1 MTGHADRV
9 PRGRLARQ
17 PLRALATG
25 LVLSC
30 AVLAP
35 LPAAAQ
41 VSPAPPSALD
51 APLFYQL
58 LIGEMELRAGRAG
71 SAYEIILDAARR
83 QVDDALYERA
93 VEIALQARAGE
104 QALAAARAWREA
116 RPGTVAAWRYQTQIL
131 LALDRQDQVNDSVA
145 QWLALLPAGDRP
157 GLIISLPRLLA
168 QRQPQ
173 PQLTLAQI
181 TRLTAPYRDDPVTR
195 TAVRLALARAHLAAG
210 QDSRALALASEA
222 QRDDPA
228 APGPALLGLE
238 LRAKHPEAEAL
249 VRTYL
254 ARPDA
259 EPAVR
264 LAHIRQQIQALR
276 YAEARTELQRLSG
289 SRPDLADPWLMLG
302 ALELELKHPADAE
315 RALQRYL
322 ALTQPVNAP
331 VNAPPATGTGTDSA
345 AAPPTPAAPTPAG
358 SLAED
363 DDDSADSAQTAAGLN
378 QAWLLLA
385 QAAEQ
390 QGQLRAAEAWLAKV
404 DSPQRALEVQARR
417 AGLLARQGQVDAA
430 RALIRNTPER
440 SSDDARA
447 KLLAEAQ
454 LLRELKR
461 WTDAAEVLEQALT
474 QAPKDVEL
482 LYELAMVEEKRLR
495 FDRMEALLRQ
505 VLEIKP
511 THPHAHNAL
520 GYSLADRNLRLDEAR
535 VLIQQALNLA
545 PGDPFITDSLGWLE
559 FRAGRHDEALRLLQ
573 QAHNA
578 RPDTEIAAHLGEVFW
593 AMGRQDEARQV
604 WRAAQARDAQNEVL
618 RETLTR
624 LKVGL

>member
-1 MTGHADRV
+1 MAGHADRV
-9 PRGRLARQ
+9 PRGRLARP
-17 PLRALATG
+17 PLRAWATG
-25 LVLSC
+25 LALAS
-30 AVLAP
+30 AMLAP

-41 VSPAPPSALD
+41 VSPAPASALD

-58 LIGEMELRAGRAG
+58 LIGEMELSAGRAG

-83 QVDDALYERA
+83 QVDDTLYERA

-116 RPGTVAAWRYQTQIL
+116 RPATVAAWRYQTQIL
-131 LALDRQDQVNDSVA
+131 LALDRQDQVGDSVA
-145 QWLALLPAGDRP
+145 QWLVLLPAGDRP

-276 YAEARTELQRLSG
+276 YAEARTELQRLSS

-302 ALELELKHPADAE
+302 ALELELKQPADAE

-322 ALTQPVNAP
+322 ALTQPVNPPAS
-331 VNAPPATGTGTDSA
+331 APPGKGTDSA
-345 AAPPTPAAPTPAG
+345 AVPPTPAPAAPAAAG
-358 SLAED
+358 NLAE
-363 DDDSADSAQTAAGLN
+363 DDDSADSAPTAAGLN

-417 AGLLARQGQVDAA
+417 AGLLARQGQVEAA

-440 SSDDARA
+440 TGEDPRA

-461 WTDAAEVLEQALT
+461 WTDAAEVLEQALA

-495 FDRMEALLRQ
+495 FDRMETLLRQ

-535 VLIQQALNLA
+535 VLIQQALTLA

-593 AMGRQDEARQV
+593 ALGRQDEARQV

-618 RETLTR
+618 RETLAR